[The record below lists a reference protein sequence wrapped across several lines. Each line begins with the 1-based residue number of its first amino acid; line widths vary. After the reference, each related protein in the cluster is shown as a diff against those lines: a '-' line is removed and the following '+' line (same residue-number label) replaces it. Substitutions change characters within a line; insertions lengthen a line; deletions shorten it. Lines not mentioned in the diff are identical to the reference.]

1 MLSKK
6 QLQRGLT
13 TKFIG
18 RKLFVF
24 ESIDSTNACAKTL
37 AEAGCEEG
45 TVVLADYQS
54 QGRGRLGRTWLAE
67 PGQNLLFSI
76 VLRPSIPQSQSP
88 VLTFLSAVAVSRAVE
103 KVTGVP
109 THCKWPNDVLL
120 NKKKVC
126 GILTESSLTNGSVA
140 YSVVGIGLNV
150 NQQKF
155 SDSIKDATSVALELG
170 KECDRKALFH
180 NVLCEF
186 EELYEALLS
195 GKHESILDEWNRR
208 CSMFGH
214 TVTVSTHDSQISGTA
229 KRLNDDGGLVLS
241 TNSGEQTFYAGDVTI
256 ISS

>member
-18 RKLFVF
+18 RKLFAF

-45 TVVLADYQS
+45 TVVIAEFQS
-54 QGRGRLGRTWLAE
+54 HGRGRLGRTWLAE

-76 VLRPSIPQSQSP
+76 VLRPKIQQGQSP
-88 VLTFLSAVAVSRAVE
+88 VLIFLSAVAVARAVE
-103 KVTGVP
+103 KTTGVAV
-109 THCKWPNDVLL
+109 HCKWPNDVLI

-126 GILTESSLTNGSVA
+126 GILTESSLTNGSFA

-150 NQQKF
+150 NQQTF
-155 SDSIKDATSVALELG
+155 SNSVKGATSVALELG
-170 KECDRKALFH
+170 KVCDRKALFH

-186 EELYEALLS
+186 EELYQALRS
-195 GKHESILDEWNRR
+195 GKPELILNEWNRR
-208 CSMFGH
+208 CSMFGQE
-214 TVTVSTHDSQISGTA
+214 VTVKTPSAQISGTA
-229 KRLNDDGGLVLS
+229 KRLNEAGGLVLS
-241 TNSGEQTFYAGDVTI
+241 TDSGEQTFYAGDVTI